1 MNAIH
6 TSIQALAD
14 NISRVIIGKDE
25 IVRLV
30 LAALFSR
37 GHVLL
42 EDMPGVGKTMLARAL
57 ARSVD
62 CTFKRIQC
70 TPDLLP
76 VDVTGYIDP
85 RTREFRSGPVFAN
98 IVLADELNRATPR
111 TQSALLEAM
120 GEGQVSIE
128 GNTHTLPD
136 PFLVIAT
143 QNPIE
148 HRGVNDLPEA
158 QLDRFQML
166 LSPGYPSAADEK
178 RILLARTAADP
189 ITNLQ
194 PVMNVDGLRAIMTQV
209 CEVKLND
216 SLIDYILALVR
227 VTRSDTS
234 LLQTGASPR
243 ASLQLM
249 QLARAYAMIHGRGYV
264 IPDDIKLLAQHVLPH
279 RVFPSNTSNDTL
291 SVTAWKQDIIRRL
304 IAGVKVPGV

>member
-1 MNAIH
+1 MKEIN
-6 TSIQALAD
+6 SALDTLAR
-14 NISRVIIGKDE
+14 NISTVIIGKDDA
-25 IVRLV
+25 IRLV
-30 LAALFSR
+30 LAALLSR

-76 VDVTGYIDP
+76 VDVTGYVDP
-85 RTREFRSGPVFAN
+85 RTREFRQGPVFGH

-128 GNTHTLPD
+128 GETHLLPE
-136 PFLVIAT
+136 PFMVIAT
-143 QNPIE
+143 QNPVE

-166 LSPGYPSAADEK
+166 LTPGYPDAAEEK
-178 RILLARTAADP
+178 RILLARATTDP
-189 ITNLQ
+189 IQSLQ
-194 PVMNVDGLRAIMTQV
+194 PVMNAEELRGIIAKV
-209 CEVKLND
+209 PEVKLAD

-227 VTRSDTS
+227 ATRGDEA
-234 LLQTGASPR
+234 LQIGASPR
-243 ASLQLM
+243 AGLQLM
-249 QLARAYAMIHGRGYV
+249 HLARAYALVQGRAYV

-279 RVFPSNTSNDTL
+279 RVFPASTSQETL
-291 SVTAWKQDIIRRL
+291 STTAWKQEIVRRII
-304 IAGVKVPGV
+304 ATVKVPGI

>member
-6 TSIQALAD
+6 ASIQALAD
-14 NISRVIIGKDE
+14 NISRVIIGKE
-25 IVRLV
+25 EVVRLV

-76 VDVTGYIDP
+76 VDVTGYMDP

-128 GNTHTLPD
+128 GNTHALPD

-178 RILLARTAADP
+178 RILLARTAVDP
-189 ITNLQ
+189 IKNLQ
-194 PVMNVDGLRAIMTQV
+194 PVMNIDGLRTIMAQV

-227 VTRSDTS
+227 VTRSDTG

-264 IPDDIKLLAQHVLPH
+264 IPDDIKLLALHVLPH
-279 RVFPSNTSNDTL
+279 RVFPSNTSNDAL